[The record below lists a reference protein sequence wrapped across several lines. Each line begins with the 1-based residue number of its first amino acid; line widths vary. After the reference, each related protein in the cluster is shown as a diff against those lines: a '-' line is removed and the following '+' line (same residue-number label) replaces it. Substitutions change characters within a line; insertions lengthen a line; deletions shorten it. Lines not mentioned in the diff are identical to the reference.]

1 MLKSK
6 KHLPTYND
14 GVVAIYREKD
24 RQTTFGAKRNV
35 ETLADMDFIVSLA
48 YYECSKR
55 EEDFETAERMGFGL
69 DIKVRTHNVGS
80 IGDASV
86 DSECK
91 AVIDGMLYDIGSID
105 RAKREMYLYLGGG
118 RPIGDA

>member
-1 MLKSK
+1 MLQSK

-14 GVVAIYREKD
+14 GIAAIYRD
-24 RQTTFGAKRNV
+24 REDNATSFNAPVNV
-35 ETLADMDFIVSLA
+35 KSLADMDLVVTLA

-55 EEDFETAERMGFGL
+55 EEDFDFAERMSFSL
-69 DIKVRTHNVGS
+69 DIKIRTHN
-80 IGDASV
+80 IRNV

-105 RAKREMYLYLGGG
+105 RAKREMFLYLGGG
-118 RPIGDA
+118 RPIE

>member
-6 KHLPTYND
+6 KLPTYND
-14 GVVAIYREKD
+14 GVAAIYRERE
-24 RQTTFGAKRNV
+24 RQTTFGAPVNV
-35 ETLADMDFIVSLA
+35 DSIDDMDKVVTLC

-55 EEDFETAERMGFGL
+55 EQDFDFAKRMSFDL
-69 DIKVRTHNVGS
+69 DIKIRTHN
-80 IGDASV
+80 IADV

-91 AVIDGMLYDIGSID
+91 VVLDGMLYDIGSID

-118 RPIGDA
+118 RPIE